1 MSNKT
6 FSFEYE
12 GTKYEI
18 PSISELPNGILR
30 KTRKIEDELDKSY
43 TILEELL
50 GIDSKELK
58 ALDKMTVEQFSEVIQ
73 KWTSGASLGESS
85 GSES

>member
-1 MSNKT
+1 MSKKT

-12 GTKYEI
+12 GNTYEI